1 MSDGWFVLQ
10 LFLLEESRERKFDAY
25 ARVIQKAFRKFNAV
39 KHYMRLRQEGRTRD
53 RRTLHETETGR

>member
-1 MSDGWFVLQ
+1 LQ

-39 KHYMRLRQEGRTRD
+39 KHYMRLRQEGRTTD
-53 RRTLHETETGR
+53 RCTHLDCTLFPLGGAW